1 LRDFGGPQAML
12 GQDRI
17 IDHVAHHT
25 ARDPDDIR
33 RANDDP
39 DVAGGLSAPRPAA
52 GASPPEDT
60 SGSKTRAGG
69 AIPEHR
75 RGDTAP
81 YGQQVADFVLNDLTT
96 RLRDTSDYARRC
108 SEIAAW
114 DADQPVLER
123 GLSLSPVKF
132 GISFTLTRLDQAVA
146 LVHVQRDGAIA
157 MNHGGTE
164 RGQGL
169 FQKVARVAAA
179 RFGVGADP
187 VRITATDTAKVPNT
201 SATAA
206 PSGSDLN
213 GMAVAAACDT
223 IRGRMAAHL
232 AEVRQRSADDV
243 RFDGGLVTVGH
254 DTLSFAA
261 AARECYMARISPSAT
276 GFYKS
281 PEIRWDRIKGVGWPF
296 FYFAHGAAF
305 TEVGQIEGGHVH
317 GAGRLTV
324 EELVGDDAGRLRT
337 HAPSTCKIPAFA
349 DRPRIFNVALHDAP
363 NRPDTIYRSKAGG
376 EPPFMLGICAFLALW
391 DAVAACGDGVTAS
404 DLDAPATPEPGLAAV
419 QRQRAVAL

>member
-1 LRDFGGPQAML
+1 MVVMSSTQHPTEIRHKVAGAPGAPVHAARVEMWRMGGGFGDKESQGKALVAAASGRAAKMRHDRCDDMIVTGKRHDFRIAHRVGFDSEGWIAGLDVTHWARCGWAVDLSLPVAACAMLHADNACWLPTVRITFHRMRTTTANATALRDFGGPQAML

-39 DVAGGLSAPRPAA
+39 NVAGGLSAPRPAA

-96 RLRDTSDYARRC
+96 RLRDTSDFARRC

-114 DADQPVLER
+114 NADQPVLKR
-123 GLSLSPVKF
+123 GLSMSPVKF
-132 GISFTLTRLDQAVA
+132 GISFTLTHLDQAIA
-146 LVHVQRDGAIA
+146 LVNVHRDGAIA

-164 RGQGL
+164 MVQGL
-169 FQKVARVAAA
+169 FQNVAQVVAA

-187 VRITATDTAKVPNT
+187 VRITATDTAKVPKT

-206 PSGSDLN
+206 SSGS
-213 GMAVAAACDT
+213 
-223 IRGRMAAHL
+223 
-232 AEVRQRSADDV
+232 
-243 RFDGGLVTVGH
+243 
-254 DTLSFAA
+254 
-261 AARECYMARISPSAT
+261 
-276 GFYKS
+276 
-281 PEIRWDRIKGVGWPF
+281 
-296 FYFAHGAAF
+296 
-305 TEVGQIEGGHVH
+305 
-317 GAGRLTV
+317 
-324 EELVGDDAGRLRT
+324 
-337 HAPSTCKIPAFA
+337 
-349 DRPRIFNVALHDAP
+349 
-363 NRPDTIYRSKAGG
+363 DTIYRSKAVG

-404 DLDAPATPEPGLAAV
+404 DLDAPAIPERGLAAV